1 MLDVVAAGHMCLDI
15 IPQIDAESLESGSF
29 LTPGRITEVGRAV
42 LSGGGS
48 VSNTGLALNR
58 LGASVRLVGRVGDDT
73 IGEITRRIL
82 GAPDSRLVE
91 HVRIATGEPSSYTIV
106 LAPPGIDRTF
116 LTSPGPNSSFGPEDV
131 DASLLSGARIFHLGY
146 PPLLSKMYAD
156 GGSAMVELMRRA
168 HASGATTSLDMSMP
182 DPSRPGGQADWRA
195 ILARTLPHVDIFA
208 PSVEELLY
216 CLNRDRFD
224 TLSASSRG
232 GSMIDLLQVQDI
244 VDLAQTT
251 LSLGASIVLIKL
263 GHRGSYLRTG
273 ALGSVIGWGAPADRT
288 AWQHRELWSPAFR
301 VQVVGT
307 TGAGDATVAAFLL
320 AILRGQSPVEAVN
333 SACAVGACNCQAADA
348 ISGIRSWDE
357 TQARISQGWQRIEPG
372 VAADG
377 FVEDQHTGV
386 WIGPRDVTPA

>member
-1 MLDVVAAGHMCLDI
+1 MLDVIAAGHICLDI
-15 IPQIDAESLESGSF
+15 IPQIEAESLESGSF
-29 LTPGRITEVGRAV
+29 LTPGRITEVGAAV

-48 VSNTGLALNR
+48 VSNTGLALDR
-58 LGASVRLVGRVGDDT
+58 LGATVRLVGRVGDDP

-82 GAPDSRLVE
+82 GARDNRLVE
-91 HVRIATGEPSSYTIV
+91 HVRVAAGEPSSYTIV

-131 DASLLSGARIFHLGY
+131 DASLLADTRIFHLGY

-156 GGSAMVELMRRA
+156 GGSAMVELMKRA
-168 HASGATTSLDMSMP
+168 HANGATTSLDMSMP
-182 DPSRPGGQADWRA
+182 DPSRPGGQADWHT

-216 CLNRDRFD
+216 CLARDRFD
-224 TLSASSRG
+224 ALSASSQG
-232 GSMIDLLQVQDI
+232 GSMIDLLQVRDV

-251 LSLGASIVLIKL
+251 LDLGANVVLIKV

-273 ALGSVIGWGAPADRT
+273 ALESDIGRGAPADRSV
-288 AWQHRELWSPAFR
+288 WQHRELWSPAFR

-320 AILRGQSPVEAVN
+320 AVLRGQSPVEAVN

-357 TQARISQGWQRIEPG
+357 TQARISEGWPRIDPG

-377 FVEDQHTGV
+377 FAEDLHTGV
-386 WIGPRDVTPA
+386 WIGPRDVSRA

>member
-1 MLDVVAAGHMCLDI
+1 MLDVIAAGHICLDI
-15 IPQIDAESLESGSF
+15 IPQIEAESLESGSF
-29 LTPGRITEVGRAV
+29 LTPGRITEVGAAV

-48 VSNTGLALNR
+48 VSNTGLALDR
-58 LGASVRLVGRVGDDT
+58 LGAAVRLVGRIGDDP

-82 GAPDSRLVE
+82 GARDDRLVE

-131 DASLLSGARIFHLGY
+131 DASLLTETRVFHLGY
-146 PPLLSKMYAD
+146 PPLLSKMYAN

-168 HASGATTSLDMSMP
+168 HANGATTSLDMSMP
-182 DPSRPGGQADWRA
+182 DPSRPAGQADWRA

-224 TLSASSRG
+224 ALSAASHG

-244 VDLAQTT
+244 VDLAQAT
-251 LSLGASIVLIKL
+251 LDFGASIVLIKL

-273 ALGSVIGWGAPADRT
+273 DLNANNGRGAPAGRT
-288 AWQHRELWSPAFR
+288 VWQHRELWSPAFR

-333 SACAVGACNCQAADA
+333 SACAVGACNCEAADA

-357 TQARISQGWQRIEPG
+357 TQARLAERWPRIEPG
-372 VAADG
+372 VAEDG
-377 FVEDQHTGV
+377 FREDQHTGV
-386 WIGPRDVTPA
+386 WIGPRDVTRA